1 MAHGLVPPGKQSSVH
16 GGAHEKLLPC
26 WAEFLRYTVT
36 CCNQAV
42 ERLQRREFRTQALEF
57 CYGNLGCNVADEGV
71 LREGTAAESA
81 EGHVEAAAACAVSG
95 ADFGRYFF
103 LARMQVHADFQAVT
117 GGKNGAD

>member
-1 MAHGLVPPGKQSSVH
+1 MVRSPGKQSSVH

-26 WAEFLRYTVT
+26 WAEFLRDTVA
-36 CCNQAV
+36 CGNQAV
-42 ERLQRREFRTQALEF
+42 ERLHIREFRPEALQF
-57 CYGNLGCNVADEGV
+57 GDGDLGCDVADEGV

-81 EGHVEAAAACAVSG
+81 EGHIEPAAACAIGS

-103 LARMQVHADFQAVT
+103 RTRMQVYAHFQAVA